1 MLCQFCF
8 FFHSSSKMMETF
20 LEDAENSLH
29 HRTNA
34 HNGSSGESEEEDPME
49 DPFIYDKFLH
59 DPDWAKAAKEDS
71 QARNLVDPGPF
82 RYNKRVFMTSLPA
95 LLLVL
100 ALGGE
105 T

>member
-1 MLCQFCF
+1 
-8 FFHSSSKMMETF
+8 METF

>member
-1 MLCQFCF
+1 
-8 FFHSSSKMMETF
+8 METF

-29 HRTNA
+29 HRSNA
-34 HNGSSGESEEEDPME
+34 QNGSCSSDDSEDPMD
-49 DPFIYDKFLH
+49 DPFLYDQFLP
-59 DPDWAKAAKEDS
+59 DPDWAKADREDVKS
-71 QARNLVDPGPF
+71 KNLVDPGGF
-82 RYNKRVFMTSLPA
+82 RYNKRVFVTSLPA

>member
-1 MLCQFCF
+1 
-8 FFHSSSKMMETF
+8 MMETF

-34 HNGSSGESEEEDPME
+34 QNGSGSSEESEEDPMD
-49 DPFIYDKFLH
+49 DPFIYDKFLPN
-59 DPDWAKAAKEDS
+59 PDYAKAEKEEE
-71 QARNLVDPGPF
+71 QPKNLVDPGQF
-82 RYNKRVFMTSLPA
+82 RYNKRIFVTSLPA